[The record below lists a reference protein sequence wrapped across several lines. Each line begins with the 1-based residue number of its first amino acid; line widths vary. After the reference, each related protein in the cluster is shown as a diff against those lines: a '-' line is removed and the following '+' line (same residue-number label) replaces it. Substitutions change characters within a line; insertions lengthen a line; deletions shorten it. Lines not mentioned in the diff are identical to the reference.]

1 MMTNTAD
8 TRCGFVAVVGA
19 PNAGKSTF
27 VNEVVGTKVSIV
39 THKVQTTRNQ
49 VRGIAMQDQT
59 QIIFVDTPGIFKPKK
74 RFDRAMVASAWS
86 GAEDADVVMLIVD
99 ARKGLTQD
107 VEEILAGL
115 AENKR
120 PKFLVLNKID
130 LLAREDLLALTAA
143 FNATAQFQQI
153 FMVSALKGDGVEDVL
168 KHLAAELP
176 EGPWHYPED
185 EISDAPMRFLAE
197 EITREKIFINLHEEL
212 PYAIVVKTESWQE
225 QKNGSVRIEQ
235 VVYVQRDSQ
244 KGIVLGKGGARMRT
258 IGQSAREELERILET
273 RVHLF
278 IYVKVDER
286 MWDRPENYASI
297 GLDFD
302 A

>member
-1 MMTNTAD
+1 
-8 TRCGFVAVVGA
+8 
-19 PNAGKSTF
+19 
-27 VNEVVGTKVSIV
+27 
-39 THKVQTTRNQ
+39 
-49 VRGIAMQDQT
+49 
-59 QIIFVDTPGIFKPKK
+59 
-74 RFDRAMVASAWS
+74 MVASAWS